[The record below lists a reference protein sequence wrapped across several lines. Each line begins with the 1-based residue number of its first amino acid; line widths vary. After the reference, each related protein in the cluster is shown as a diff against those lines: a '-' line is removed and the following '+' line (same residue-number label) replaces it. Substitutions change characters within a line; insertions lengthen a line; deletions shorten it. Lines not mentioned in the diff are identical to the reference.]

1 MMSPQSLFSLIDF
14 LGVAAAAIGGALE
27 ARKDKIHKYD
37 FVGVVGLGLVSA
49 LGGGIVRDVLIAHG
63 APLALTDLRYLIVA
77 FSGCFLGLLL
87 GWRLHAP
94 TQSLI
99 IPIDAAALGLFAI
112 SGATRA
118 INTGLSYLPALLL
131 GVVTSVGGG
140 ALRDVLS
147 GRTPKIFESG
157 QLYAVVA
164 FFAAVVFLGL
174 EYAGV
179 PSITSTCIGVGAGS
193 VLRLLSVRL
202 GWKTPAVASLQD

>member
-1 MMSPQSLFSLIDF
+1 
-14 LGVAAAAIGGALE
+14 
-27 ARKDKIHKYD
+27 
-37 FVGVVGLGLVSA
+37 
-49 LGGGIVRDVLIAHG
+49 
-63 APLALTDLRYLIVA
+63 
-77 FSGCFLGLLL
+77 
-87 GWRLHAP
+87 
-94 TQSLI
+94 
-99 IPIDAAALGLFAI
+99 
-112 SGATRA
+112 
-118 INTGLSYLPALLL
+118 LLL

-174 EYAGV
+174 ECAGV
-179 PSITSTCIGVGAGS
+179 PGITSTCIGVGAGS